1 MGHQPLRAATALSMT
16 GWLRRYAAHPDPA
29 TAATNLV
36 ALVVAGN
43 GPFYPLYALPLI
55 GWDHS
60 GAWLTMLASPF
71 FASVPALSRRHCC
84 AGRAAL
90 PAIGI
95 VNTVWCS
102 ALLGSA
108 SAVGLFLL
116 PCIVLAT
123 LLFRDKERWLMLL
136 LIGAAL
142 GAEVWL
148 TEFPFVGLMHL
159 SDAQNAA
166 MARLDAISVTTL
178 SGFVALQLATVLRG
192 ANLSRASGKGETRDR
207 RG

>member
-1 MGHQPLRAATALSMT
+1 
-16 GWLRRYAAHPDPA
+16 
-29 TAATNLV
+29 
-36 ALVVAGN
+36 
-43 GPFYPLYALPLI
+43 
-55 GWDHS
+55 
-60 GAWLTMLASPF
+60 
-71 FASVPALSRRHCC
+71 
-84 AGRAAL
+84 
-90 PAIGI
+90 
-95 VNTVWCS
+95 
-102 ALLGSA
+102 
-108 SAVGLFLL
+108 
-116 PCIVLAT
+116 
-123 LLFRDKERWLMLL
+123 MLL

-142 GAEVWL
+142 GAQVWL